1 MNIQYVKDNTV
12 WVVKHTWGRETL
24 TGKELDKLTKVEVQ
38 AATLVWGHILILFLM
53 NNIKGLSV
61 IALYIFIVDTERSV
75 IMASENVSIARG
87 VKSKLPTSKIPG
99 RINIVTDTGEM
110 FVDDSS
116 SLRVQIK
123 DTTKISFTES
133 QILTETQEAQARSNI
148 GAVNADESE
157 EVTTAL
163 ISTNITNTSTNNELA
178 GAKAVYDA
186 ISNNSL
192 EWEPF

>member
-1 MNIQYVKDNTV
+1 
-12 WVVKHTWGRETL
+12 
-24 TGKELDKLTKVEVQ
+24 
-38 AATLVWGHILILFLM
+38 
-53 NNIKGLSV
+53 
-61 IALYIFIVDTERSV
+61 
-75 IMASENVSIARG
+75 MASENVSIARG

-133 QILTETQEAQARSNI
+133 QILTETQKAQARSNI

-157 EVTTAL
+157 EVANKYTAAL
-163 ISTNITNTSTNNELA
+163 NASKLTYTSYANGQAQKIDLKSPVEIPGLLFLH
-178 GAKAVYDA
+178 
-186 ISNNSL
+186 II
-192 EWEPF
+192 

>member
-1 MNIQYVKDNTV
+1 
-12 WVVKHTWGRETL
+12 
-24 TGKELDKLTKVEVQ
+24 
-38 AATLVWGHILILFLM
+38 
-53 NNIKGLSV
+53 
-61 IALYIFIVDTERSV
+61 
-75 IMASENVSIARG
+75 MASENVSIARG

-123 DTTKISFTES
+123 DTRKISFTES
-133 QILTETQEAQARSNI
+133 QILTETQKAQARSNI
-148 GAVNADESE
+148 GAINVHDSE